1 MINPV
6 PVYKYVKANPLIKLN
21 VNDRVYVVNG
31 FTFLSNQY
39 GVTRKDCLRDINFE
53 DLAKIGLFEKTITN
67 FNISNYSKGDLIV
80 LSDNK
85 DKAREVS
92 ASNPTKNRVV
102 EITKEPTVVIPR
114 KGYGKAPLRFIQE
127 MEVKDVNSGKMEIVN
142 TDDVVSDTRKY
153 WFLNSKGQVSC
164 TYYWMNPVADL
175 YRSKTNNIYYSNKD
189 AVSVLQTIEYNINN
203 DAAVLSGGDT
213 MLGKAMMV
221 DNLVEKYML
230 YGRNSMYDNWC
241 CNSCICK
248 LCSTRKVPGK
258 IYLRILFYLCND
270 LCNIKI

>member
-1 MINPV
+1 MMNQV
-6 PVYKYVKANPLIKLN
+6 YVYKYVKANPLIKLN
-21 VNDRVYVVNG
+21 VNDKVYVVNG
-31 FTFLSNQY
+31 ITFLSNQY
-39 GVTRKDCLRDINFE
+39 GVTKKDCLKDINFE

-67 FNISNYSKGDLIV
+67 FNISNYLKGDLVV
-80 LSDNK
+80 LSNNK
-85 DKAREVS
+85 DKAKEVS

-102 EITKEPTVVIPR
+102 EITKEPTMGIPR

-127 MEVKDVNSGKMEIVN
+127 MEVRDVNTGKMEIIN
-142 TDDVVSDTRKY
+142 TDDVVCNTRKY

-189 AVSVLQTIEYNINN
+189 AASALQAIEYNINN

-221 DNLVEKYML
+221 DNLVEK
-230 YGRNSMYDNWC
+230 
-241 CNSCICK
+241 
-248 LCSTRKVPGK
+248 
-258 IYLRILFYLCND
+258 
-270 LCNIKI
+270 

>member
-6 PVYKYVKANPLIKLN
+6 PVYKYVKSNPLIKLN

-53 DLAKIGLFEKTITN
+53 DLTKIGLFEKTITN
-67 FNISNYSKGDLIV
+67 FNMSNYSKGDLIV

-102 EITKEPTVVIPR
+102 EITKEPTVIIPR
-114 KGYGKAPLRFIQE
+114 KGYGRSPLRFIQE
-127 MEVKDVNSGKMEIVN
+127 MEVRDVSNGKMEIVN
-142 TDDVVSDTRKY
+142 TDDIVGDTRKY

-175 YRSKTNNIYYSNKD
+175 YRSKTNNIYHSHKD
-189 AVSVLQTIEYNINN
+189 AVSALQTIEYNINN
-203 DAAVLSGGDT
+203 DAAVLSGGDI
-213 MLGKAMMV
+213 MMGKSIMV
-221 DNLVEKYML
+221 DNLIEK
-230 YGRNSMYDNWC
+230 
-241 CNSCICK
+241 
-248 LCSTRKVPGK
+248 
-258 IYLRILFYLCND
+258 
-270 LCNIKI
+270 

>member
-1 MINPV
+1 MMNQV
-6 PVYKYVKANPLIKLN
+6 YVYKYVKANPLIKLN
-21 VNDRVYVVNG
+21 VNDKVYVVNG
-31 FTFLSNQY
+31 IVFLSNQY
-39 GVTRKDCLRDINFE
+39 GVTRKDSLKDINFE
-53 DLAKIGLFEKTITN
+53 DLVKIGLFEKTITN

-85 DKAREVS
+85 DKAKEVS

-102 EITKEPTVVIPR
+102 EITKEPTIVIPR
-114 KGYGKAPLRFIQE
+114 KGYGKVPLRFIQE
-127 MEVKDVNSGKMEIVN
+127 MEVRDVNSGKMEIVN
-142 TDDVVSDTRKY
+142 TDDIVCDTRKY

-189 AVSVLQTIEYNINN
+189 AVSALQNIEYKINN

-221 DNLVEKYML
+221 DNLVEK
-230 YGRNSMYDNWC
+230 
-241 CNSCICK
+241 
-248 LCSTRKVPGK
+248 
-258 IYLRILFYLCND
+258 
-270 LCNIKI
+270 

>member
-39 GVTRKDCLRDINFE
+39 GVTRNDWLRDINFE
-53 DLAKIGLFEKTITN
+53 DLTKIGLFDKTITN

-80 LSDNK
+80 LSNNK

-114 KGYGKAPLRFIQE
+114 KGYGKSPLRFIQE
-127 MEVKDVNSGKMEIVN
+127 MEVKDVNNGKMEIVN
-142 TDDVVSDTRKY
+142 TDDIVSDTRKY

-164 TYYWMNPVADL
+164 TYYWLNPVADL
-175 YRSKTNNIYYSNKD
+175 YRSKTNNIYYSHNH
-189 AVSVLQTIEYNINN
+189 AVSALQTIEYNINN

-213 MLGKAMMV
+213 MMGKAMMI
-221 DNLVEKYML
+221 DNLVEK
-230 YGRNSMYDNWC
+230 
-241 CNSCICK
+241 
-248 LCSTRKVPGK
+248 
-258 IYLRILFYLCND
+258 
-270 LCNIKI
+270 

>member
-21 VNDRVYVVNG
+21 VNDKVYVVNG

-39 GVTRKDCLRDINFE
+39 GVTRKDCLKDINFE
-53 DLAKIGLFEKTITN
+53 DLAKIGLFDKTITN

-80 LSDNK
+80 LSNNK

-102 EITKEPTVVIPR
+102 EIIKEPTVVIPR
-114 KGYGKAPLRFIQE
+114 NVYSKSPLRFIQE
-127 MEVKDVNSGKMEIVN
+127 MEVRDVNNGKMEIVN
-142 TDDVVSDTRKY
+142 TDDIVSDTRKY

-164 TYYWMNPVADL
+164 TYYWLNPVADL
-175 YRSKTNNIYYSNKD
+175 YRSKTNNIYYSHNH
-189 AVSVLQTIEYNINN
+189 AVSALQTIEYNINN

-213 MLGKAMMV
+213 MIGKAMMI
-221 DNLVEKYML
+221 DNLVEK
-230 YGRNSMYDNWC
+230 
-241 CNSCICK
+241 
-248 LCSTRKVPGK
+248 
-258 IYLRILFYLCND
+258 
-270 LCNIKI
+270 

>member
-1 MINPV
+1 MMNQV
-6 PVYKYVKANPLIKLN
+6 YVYKYVKANPLIKLN
-21 VNDRVYVVNG
+21 VNDKVYVVNG
-31 FTFLSNQY
+31 IVFLSNQY
-39 GVTRKDCLRDINFE
+39 GVTRKDSLKDINFE

-102 EITKEPTVVIPR
+102 EITKEPTIVIPR
-114 KGYGKAPLRFIQE
+114 KGYGKVPLRFIQE
-127 MEVKDVNSGKMEIVN
+127 MEVRDVNSGKMEIVN
-142 TDDVVSDTRKY
+142 TDDIVCDTRKY

-189 AVSVLQTIEYNINN
+189 AVSALQTIEYNINN
-203 DAAVLSGGDT
+203 DAAVLSANDT

-221 DNLVEKYML
+221 DNLVEK
-230 YGRNSMYDNWC
+230 
-241 CNSCICK
+241 
-248 LCSTRKVPGK
+248 
-258 IYLRILFYLCND
+258 
-270 LCNIKI
+270 

>member
-21 VNDRVYVVNG
+21 VNDKVYVVNG

-53 DLAKIGLFEKTITN
+53 DLTKIGLFNKTITN

-114 KGYGKAPLRFIQE
+114 KGYGKSPLRFIQE
-127 MEVKDVNSGKMEIVN
+127 MEVRDVNNGKMEIVN
-142 TDDVVSDTRKY
+142 TDDIISDTRKY

-164 TYYWMNPVADL
+164 TYYWLNPVADL
-175 YRSKTNNIYYSNKD
+175 YRSKTNNIYYSHNY
-189 AVSVLQTIEYNINN
+189 AVSALQTIEYNIDN

-213 MLGKAMMV
+213 MMGKAMMI
-221 DNLVEKYML
+221 DNLVEK
-230 YGRNSMYDNWC
+230 
-241 CNSCICK
+241 
-248 LCSTRKVPGK
+248 
-258 IYLRILFYLCND
+258 
-270 LCNIKI
+270 

>member
-1 MINPV
+1 MNQV

-21 VNDRVYVVNG
+21 VNDKVYVVNG

-53 DLAKIGLFEKTITN
+53 DLVKIGLFDKTITN

-102 EITKEPTVVIPR
+102 EITKEPTIVIPR
-114 KGYGKAPLRFIQE
+114 KGYGKAPLGFIQE
-127 MEVKDVNSGKMEIVN
+127 MEVRDVNTGKMEIVN
-142 TDDVVSDTRKY
+142 TDDIVSDTRKY
-153 WFLNSKGQVSC
+153 WFLNSKGQVSY
-164 TYYWMNPVADL
+164 TYYWLNPVADL
-175 YRSKTNNIYYSNKD
+175 YRSKTNNIYYSHNH
-189 AVSVLQTIEYNINN
+189 AVTALQTIEYNINN

-213 MLGKAMMV
+213 MLGKAMMI
-221 DNLVEKYML
+221 DNLVEK
-230 YGRNSMYDNWC
+230 
-241 CNSCICK
+241 
-248 LCSTRKVPGK
+248 
-258 IYLRILFYLCND
+258 
-270 LCNIKI
+270 

>member
-1 MINPV
+1 MMNPV

-21 VNDRVYVVNG
+21 VNDKVYVVNG

-53 DLAKIGLFEKTITN
+53 DLTKIGLFDKTITN

-102 EITKEPTVVIPR
+102 EIIKEPTIVISR
-114 KGYGKAPLRFIQE
+114 KRYGKAPLRFIQE
-127 MEVKDVNSGKMEIVN
+127 MEVRDVNNGKMEIVN
-142 TDDVVSDTRKY
+142 TDDIVSDTRKY

-164 TYYWMNPVADL
+164 TYYWLNPVADL
-175 YRSKTNNIYYSNKD
+175 YRSKTNNIYYSHNH
-189 AVSVLQTIEYNINN
+189 AVTALQTIEYNINN

-213 MLGKAMMV
+213 MMGKAMMI
-221 DNLVEKYML
+221 DNLVEK
-230 YGRNSMYDNWC
+230 
-241 CNSCICK
+241 
-248 LCSTRKVPGK
+248 
-258 IYLRILFYLCND
+258 
-270 LCNIKI
+270 

>member
-1 MINPV
+1 MMNPV

-21 VNDRVYVVNG
+21 VNDKVYVVNG

-53 DLAKIGLFEKTITN
+53 DLTKIGLFDKTITN

-102 EITKEPTVVIPR
+102 EIIKEPTIVISR
-114 KGYGKAPLRFIQE
+114 KRYGKAPLRFIQE
-127 MEVKDVNSGKMEIVN
+127 MEVRDVNNGKMEIVN
-142 TDDVVSDTRKY
+142 TDDIVSDTRKY
-153 WFLNSKGQVSC
+153 WFMNSKGQVSC
-164 TYYWMNPVADL
+164 TYYWLNPVADL
-175 YRSKTNNIYYSNKD
+175 YRSKTNNIYYSHNH
-189 AVSVLQTIEYNINN
+189 AVSALQTIEYNINN

-213 MLGKAMMV
+213 MLGKAIMI
-221 DNLVEKYML
+221 DNLVEK
-230 YGRNSMYDNWC
+230 
-241 CNSCICK
+241 
-248 LCSTRKVPGK
+248 
-258 IYLRILFYLCND
+258 
-270 LCNIKI
+270 

>member
-1 MINPV
+1 MMNAV

-21 VNDRVYVVNG
+21 VNDKVYVVNG

-53 DLAKIGLFEKTITN
+53 DLTKIGLFDKTITN

-102 EITKEPTVVIPR
+102 EITKEPAIVISR
-114 KGYGKAPLRFIQE
+114 KRYGKAPLRFIQE
-127 MEVKDVNSGKMEIVN
+127 MEVRDVNNGKTEIVN
-142 TDDVVSDTRKY
+142 TDDIVSDTRKY
-153 WFLNSKGQVSC
+153 WFMNSKGQVSC
-164 TYYWMNPVADL
+164 TYYWLNPVADL
-175 YRSKTNNIYYSNKD
+175 YRSKTNNIYYSHNH
-189 AVSVLQTIEYNINN
+189 AVSALQTIEYNINN

-213 MLGKAMMV
+213 MMGKAMMI
-221 DNLVEKYML
+221 DNLVEK
-230 YGRNSMYDNWC
+230 
-241 CNSCICK
+241 
-248 LCSTRKVPGK
+248 
-258 IYLRILFYLCND
+258 
-270 LCNIKI
+270 

>member
-53 DLAKIGLFEKTITN
+53 DLTKIGLFDKTITN

-80 LSDNK
+80 LSNNK

-114 KGYGKAPLRFIQE
+114 KGYSKSPLRFIQE
-127 MEVKDVNSGKMEIVN
+127 MEVKDVNNGKMEIVN
-142 TDDVVSDTRKY
+142 TDDIVSDTRKY

-164 TYYWMNPVADL
+164 TYYWLNPVADL
-175 YRSKTNNIYYSNKD
+175 YRSKTNNIYYSHNH
-189 AVSVLQTIEYNINN
+189 AVSALQTIEYNINN

-213 MLGKAMMV
+213 MMGKAMMI
-221 DNLVEKYML
+221 DNLVEK
-230 YGRNSMYDNWC
+230 
-241 CNSCICK
+241 
-248 LCSTRKVPGK
+248 
-258 IYLRILFYLCND
+258 
-270 LCNIKI
+270 

>member
-1 MINPV
+1 MMNQV
-6 PVYKYVKANPLIKLN
+6 YVYKYVKANPLIKLN
-21 VNDRVYVVNG
+21 VNDKVYVVNG
-31 FTFLSNQY
+31 IVFLSNQY
-39 GVTRKDCLRDINFE
+39 GVTRKDSLKDINFE

-80 LSDNK
+80 LSNNK
-85 DKAREVS
+85 DKAKEVS

-102 EITKEPTVVIPR
+102 EITKEPTIVIPR
-114 KGYGKAPLRFIQE
+114 KGYGKVPLRFIQE

-189 AVSVLQTIEYNINN
+189 AVSALQNIEYNINN

-221 DNLVEKYML
+221 DNLVEK
-230 YGRNSMYDNWC
+230 
-241 CNSCICK
+241 
-248 LCSTRKVPGK
+248 
-258 IYLRILFYLCND
+258 
-270 LCNIKI
+270 

>member
-21 VNDRVYVVNG
+21 VNDKVYVVNG

-53 DLAKIGLFEKTITN
+53 DLTKIGLFDKTITN

-102 EITKEPTVVIPR
+102 EIIKEPTVVIPR
-114 KGYGKAPLRFIQE
+114 NVYSRSPLRFIQE
-127 MEVKDVNSGKMEIVN
+127 IEVRDVNSGKMEIVN
-142 TDDVVSDTRKY
+142 TDDIVSDTRKY

-164 TYYWMNPVADL
+164 TYYWLNPVADL
-175 YRSKTNNIYYSNKD
+175 YRSKTNNIYYSHNH
-189 AVSVLQTIEYNINN
+189 AVSALQTIEYNINN

-213 MLGKAMMV
+213 MIGKAMMI
-221 DNLVEKYML
+221 DNLVEK
-230 YGRNSMYDNWC
+230 
-241 CNSCICK
+241 
-248 LCSTRKVPGK
+248 
-258 IYLRILFYLCND
+258 
-270 LCNIKI
+270 

>member
-1 MINPV
+1 MMNPV

-21 VNDRVYVVNG
+21 VNDRIYVVNG
-31 FTFLSNQY
+31 VTFLSNQY

-53 DLAKIGLFEKTITN
+53 DLVKIGLFDKTITN

-102 EITKEPTVVIPR
+102 EITKEPTIVISR
-114 KGYGKAPLRFIQE
+114 KAYVKGPLRFIQE
-127 MEVKDVNSGKMEIVN
+127 MEVRDVNTGKMEIVN
-142 TDDVVSDTRKY
+142 TDDIVSDTRKY

-164 TYYWMNPVADL
+164 TYYWLNPVADL
-175 YRSKTNNIYYSNKD
+175 YRSKTNNIYYSHNH
-189 AVSVLQTIEYNINN
+189 AVSALQTIEYNINN

-213 MLGKAMMV
+213 MLGKVMMI
-221 DNLVEKYML
+221 DNLVEK
-230 YGRNSMYDNWC
+230 
-241 CNSCICK
+241 
-248 LCSTRKVPGK
+248 
-258 IYLRILFYLCND
+258 
-270 LCNIKI
+270 

>member
-21 VNDRVYVVNG
+21 VNDRVYIVNG
-31 FTFLSNQY
+31 IAFLSNQY

-53 DLAKIGLFEKTITN
+53 DLVKIGLFEKTITN
-67 FNISNYSKGDLIV
+67 FNMSNYSKGDLVV
-80 LSDNK
+80 LSNNK
-85 DKAREVS
+85 DKAKEVS

-102 EITKEPTVVIPR
+102 EIIKEPTIVIPR

-127 MEVKDVNSGKMEIVN
+127 MGVRDVNTGKMEIVN
-142 TDDVVSDTRKY
+142 TDDIVSDTKKY

-175 YRSKTNNIYYSNKD
+175 YRSKTNNIYYSHKD
-189 AVSVLQTIEYNINN
+189 AVSALQTIEYNINN
-203 DAAVLSGGDT
+203 DATVLSGGDT

-221 DNLVEKYML
+221 DNLVEK
-230 YGRNSMYDNWC
+230 
-241 CNSCICK
+241 
-248 LCSTRKVPGK
+248 
-258 IYLRILFYLCND
+258 
-270 LCNIKI
+270 

>member
-21 VNDRVYVVNG
+21 VNDKVYVVNG

-39 GVTRKDCLRDINFE
+39 GVTRKDCLKDINFE
-53 DLAKIGLFEKTITN
+53 DLAKIGLFDKTITN

-102 EITKEPTVVIPR
+102 EIIKEPTVVIPR
-114 KGYGKAPLRFIQE
+114 NVYNKSPLRFIQE
-127 MEVKDVNSGKMEIVN
+127 MEVRDVNNGKMEIVN
-142 TDDVVSDTRKY
+142 TDDIVSDTRKY
-153 WFLNSKGQVSC
+153 WFINSKGQVSC
-164 TYYWMNPVADL
+164 TYYWLNPVADL
-175 YRSKTNNIYYSNKD
+175 YRSKTNNIYYSHNH
-189 AVSVLQTIEYNINN
+189 AVSALQTIEYNINN

-213 MLGKAMMV
+213 MIGKAMMI
-221 DNLVEKYML
+221 DNLVEK
-230 YGRNSMYDNWC
+230 
-241 CNSCICK
+241 
-248 LCSTRKVPGK
+248 
-258 IYLRILFYLCND
+258 
-270 LCNIKI
+270 

>member
-21 VNDRVYVVNG
+21 VNDRIYVVNG

-53 DLAKIGLFEKTITN
+53 DLTKIGLFDKTITN

-127 MEVKDVNSGKMEIVN
+127 MEVRDVNNGKMEIVN
-142 TDDVVSDTRKY
+142 TDDIVSDTRKY

-164 TYYWMNPVADL
+164 TYYWLNPVADL
-175 YRSKTNNIYYSNKD
+175 YRSKTNNIYYSHNHAD
-189 AVSVLQTIEYNINN
+189 SALQTIEYNINN

-213 MLGKAMMV
+213 MMGKTMLI
-221 DNLVEKYML
+221 DNLVEK
-230 YGRNSMYDNWC
+230 
-241 CNSCICK
+241 
-248 LCSTRKVPGK
+248 
-258 IYLRILFYLCND
+258 
-270 LCNIKI
+270 

>member
-21 VNDRVYVVNG
+21 VNDKVYVVNG

-39 GVTRKDCLRDINFE
+39 GVTRKDCLKDINFE
-53 DLAKIGLFEKTITN
+53 DLAKIGLFDKTITN

-92 ASNPTKNRVV
+92 ASNPTKNRIV
-102 EITKEPTVVIPR
+102 EIIKEPTVVIPQNVYS
-114 KGYGKAPLRFIQE
+114 KSPLRFIQE
-127 MEVKDVNSGKMEIVN
+127 MEVRDVNNGKMEIVN
-142 TDDVVSDTRKY
+142 TDDIVSDTRKY

-164 TYYWMNPVADL
+164 TYYWLNPVADL
-175 YRSKTNNIYYSNKD
+175 YRSKTNNIYYSHNH
-189 AVSVLQTIEYNINN
+189 AVSALQTIEYNINN

-213 MLGKAMMV
+213 MIGKAMMI
-221 DNLVEKYML
+221 DNLVEK
-230 YGRNSMYDNWC
+230 
-241 CNSCICK
+241 
-248 LCSTRKVPGK
+248 
-258 IYLRILFYLCND
+258 
-270 LCNIKI
+270 

>member
-6 PVYKYVKANPLIKLN
+6 PVYKYVKSNPLIKLN
-21 VNDRVYVVNG
+21 VNDKVYVVNG
-31 FTFLSNQY
+31 IVFLSNQY
-39 GVTRKDCLRDINFE
+39 GVTRKDSLKDINFE

-102 EITKEPTVVIPR
+102 EITKEPTIVITR

-127 MEVKDVNSGKMEIVN
+127 MEVKDVNSGKMEIIN
-142 TDDVVSDTRKY
+142 TDDVVCDTRKY

-175 YRSKTNNIYYSNKD
+175 YRSKTNNIYYSHNH
-189 AVSVLQTIEYNINN
+189 AVTALQTVEYNINN
-203 DAAVLSGGDT
+203 DAAVISGGDS

-221 DNLVEKYML
+221 DNLVEK
-230 YGRNSMYDNWC
+230 
-241 CNSCICK
+241 
-248 LCSTRKVPGK
+248 
-258 IYLRILFYLCND
+258 
-270 LCNIKI
+270 

>member
-1 MINPV
+1 MMNPV

-21 VNDRVYVVNG
+21 VNDKVYVVNG

-53 DLAKIGLFEKTITN
+53 DLTKIGLFDKTITN
-67 FNISNYSKGDLIV
+67 FNISNYSKGDLVV

-102 EITKEPTVVIPR
+102 EITKEPTIVILQ

-127 MEVKDVNSGKMEIVN
+127 MKVRDVNNGKMEIVN
-142 TDDVVSDTRKY
+142 TDDIVSDTRKY
-153 WFLNSKGQVSC
+153 WFMNSKGQVSC
-164 TYYWMNPVADL
+164 TYYWLNPVADL
-175 YRSKTNNIYYSNKD
+175 YRSKTNNIYYSHNH
-189 AVSVLQTIEYNINN
+189 AVSALQTIEYNINN

-213 MLGKAMMV
+213 MMGKAMMI
-221 DNLVEKYML
+221 DNLVEK
-230 YGRNSMYDNWC
+230 
-241 CNSCICK
+241 
-248 LCSTRKVPGK
+248 
-258 IYLRILFYLCND
+258 
-270 LCNIKI
+270 

>member
-1 MINPV
+1 MMNPV

-21 VNDRVYVVNG
+21 VNDKVYVVNG

-53 DLAKIGLFEKTITN
+53 DLTKIGLFDKTITN

-102 EITKEPTVVIPR
+102 EITKEPTIVILQ

-127 MEVKDVNSGKMEIVN
+127 MEVRDVNNGKMEIVN
-142 TDDVVSDTRKY
+142 TDDIVSDTRKY
-153 WFLNSKGQVSC
+153 WFMNSKGQVSC
-164 TYYWMNPVADL
+164 TYYWLNPVADL
-175 YRSKTNNIYYSNKD
+175 YRSKTNNIYYSHNH
-189 AVSVLQTIEYNINN
+189 AVSALQTIEYNINN

-213 MLGKAMMV
+213 MMGKAIMI
-221 DNLVEKYML
+221 DNFVEK
-230 YGRNSMYDNWC
+230 
-241 CNSCICK
+241 
-248 LCSTRKVPGK
+248 
-258 IYLRILFYLCND
+258 
-270 LCNIKI
+270 

>member
-1 MINPV
+1 MMNQV
-6 PVYKYVKANPLIKLN
+6 YVYKYVKANPLIKLN
-21 VNDRVYVVNG
+21 VNDKVYVVNG
-31 FTFLSNQY
+31 IVFLSNQY
-39 GVTRKDCLRDINFE
+39 GVTRKDSLKDINFE

-67 FNISNYSKGDLIV
+67 FNMSNYSKGDLIV

-102 EITKEPTVVIPR
+102 EITKEPTIVIPR
-114 KGYGKAPLRFIQE
+114 KGYGKVPLRFIQE
-127 MEVKDVNSGKMEIVN
+127 MEVRDVNSGKMEIVN
-142 TDDVVSDTRKY
+142 TDDIVCDTRKY

-189 AVSVLQTIEYNINN
+189 AVSALQSIEYKINN

-213 MLGKAMMV
+213 MLGKAMLI
-221 DNLVEKYML
+221 DNFIEK
-230 YGRNSMYDNWC
+230 
-241 CNSCICK
+241 
-248 LCSTRKVPGK
+248 
-258 IYLRILFYLCND
+258 
-270 LCNIKI
+270 